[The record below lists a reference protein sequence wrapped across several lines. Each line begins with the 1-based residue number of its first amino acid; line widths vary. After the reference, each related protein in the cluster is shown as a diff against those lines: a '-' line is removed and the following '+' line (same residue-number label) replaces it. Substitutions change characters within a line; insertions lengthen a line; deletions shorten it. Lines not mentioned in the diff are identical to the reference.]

1 MIYSIFGKVVLKQN
15 NLAVLE
21 TGGVAFAVHTSN
33 TTLGKI
39 GDEARLFTYLYV
51 REDAIELYGFST
63 ETELNT
69 FKMLISV
76 SGIGCKVAL
85 SILSEMTSEDF
96 ALTVV
101 SGDSKLLTCVKG
113 IGAKTAQRV
122 VLELKDK
129 LSKNGVTAD
138 ISAYNTKETSSV
150 GEAMSALA
158 VLGYSQ
164 GEIAPIISKLDRT
177 LSSSELIKET
187 LKIMVKNK

>member
-1 MIYSIFGKVVLKQN
+1 MFYSVSGKVVLKQN

-39 GDEARLFTYLYV
+39 KDEARLFTYLYV

-85 SILSEMTSEDF
+85 AILSDMNSEDF

-101 SGDSKLLTCVKG
+101 SGDSKMLTSVKG
-113 IGAKTAQRV
+113 IGAKTAQRI

-138 ISAYNTKETSSV
+138 VTSYSEGTSSIS
-150 GEAMSALA
+150 EAMSALA

-164 GEIAPIISKLDRT
+164 GEVAPIISKLDRT
-177 LSSSELIKET
+177 LSSSDLIKET